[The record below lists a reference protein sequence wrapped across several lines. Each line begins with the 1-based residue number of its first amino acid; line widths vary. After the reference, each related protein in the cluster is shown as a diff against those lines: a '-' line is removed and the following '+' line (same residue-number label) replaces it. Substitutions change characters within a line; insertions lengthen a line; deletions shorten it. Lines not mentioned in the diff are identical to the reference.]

1 MTDTTT
7 NVLKRAVATADWD
20 QQRSMS
26 DLMAEARLAL
36 DRWKLERAIN
46 DALVEAK
53 AKAMRLAQLTGP

>member
-1 MTDTTT
+1 
-7 NVLKRAVATADWD
+7 
-20 QQRSMS
+20 MS

>member
-7 NVLKRAVATADWD
+7 NVLKLAIATADWD